1 MPAETLHTC
10 RPAPAE
16 LAGWNDRFRP
26 ASPEDLLAWAA
37 ERWETDLALTCS
49 FGGPAGMVLLDMIVR
64 VAPLTPVLYIDTG
77 LLFPETYRLITQ
89 VQDRYGVT
97 PHAIRPARTV
107 QQQAKDAGA
116 TLWQREPDRCCGLR
130 KVQPL
135 ADALLPFEA
144 WITGIRRDG
153 SATRA
158 NAELLEWSGKY
169 NLVKLNP
176 LAFWTEREVW
186 RYIHEHDVPYNP
198 LLDQGYRSLG
208 CHTCTQRPDSTDA
221 RSGRWTGFAK
231 TECGIHV
238 ETAEVAAVDK
248 PLHRQVA

>member
-1 MPAETLHTC
+1 MPADTLHIS
-10 RPAPAE
+10 RPDEAE
-16 LAGWNDRFRP
+16 LAAWNDAFRQ
-26 ASPEDLLAWAA
+26 ARPEELLAWAA
-37 ERWETDLALTCS
+37 ERWGSQMALTCS
-49 FGGPAGMVLLDMIVR
+49 FGGPAGMVLLDMVLR
-64 VAPLTPVLYIDTG
+64 VAPDTPILYIDTG
-77 LLFPETYRLITQ
+77 LLFPETYHLIAK
-89 VQDRYGVT
+89 VHDRYGVT
-97 PHAIRPARTV
+97 PRAIRPARTV
-107 QQQAKDAGA
+107 QQQANDAGA
-116 TLWQREPDRCCGLR
+116 SLWRRDPDRCCGLR

-135 ADALLPFEA
+135 ADALAPFQA

-176 LAFWTEREVW
+176 LAFWNERDVW
-186 RYIHEHDVPYNP
+186 RYINKHDVPYNS

-208 CHTCTQRPDSTDA
+208 CHTCTHIPDGTDA

-238 ETAEVAAVDK
+238 ETATQPVPSEA
-248 PLHRQVA
+248 R